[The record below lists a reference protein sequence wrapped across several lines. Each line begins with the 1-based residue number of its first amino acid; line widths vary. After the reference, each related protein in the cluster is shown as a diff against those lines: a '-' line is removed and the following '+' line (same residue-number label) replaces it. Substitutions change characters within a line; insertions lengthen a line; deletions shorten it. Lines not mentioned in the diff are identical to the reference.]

1 MPRPLATGATTYE
14 AALAEAK
21 AAWPK
26 LRVDTGAFE
35 RRWRELADDD
45 GPAPLA
51 IDLYFAQACLEGDP
65 QALAQLQQQVVAQL
79 QLLSHFRF
87 SREDQE
93 ELAQQV
99 MTALLVAGPKG
110 RKLGQF
116 AARAPLHSWLRML
129 LSRAAID
136 RLRTSKGPPPA
147 DEDVLLGL
155 PGPQRDAELESLKAK
170 YKGHFSE
177 VFRFAIKSLTPRQ
190 RNLLRQHYLDD
201 LTLEELAA
209 LYKVHRATVARW
221 MQEARLQVMAVT
233 REELARRT
241 GIPRAEVDS
250 VMQVVQSRLELS
262 AAFFL
267 SVPAGPASG

>member
-1 MPRPLATGATTYE
+1 MPRPLATGANTFE
-14 AALAEAK
+14 AALAEAR

-26 LRVDTGAFE
+26 LRVDAGAFQ

-45 GPAPLA
+45 GPAPLGT
-51 IDLYFAQACLEGDP
+51 DLYFAQGCLEGDP
-65 QALAQLQQQVVAQL
+65 TALAELRQQLVSQL
-79 QLLSHFRF
+79 QLLAHFRF
-87 SREDQE
+87 SREDQD
-93 ELAQQV
+93 ELVQQA

-110 RKLGQF
+110 RKLAQF
-116 AARAPLHSWLRML
+116 AARAPLPSWLRML
-129 LSRAAID
+129 LTRAAID
-136 RLRTSKGPPPA
+136 RLRTRKGPPPA

-155 PGPQRDAELESLKAK
+155 PGPERDAELESLKAK
-170 YKGHFSE
+170 YKGQFSE
-177 VFRFAIKSLTPRQ
+177 VFRFSIKSLTPRQ

-250 VMQVVQSRLELS
+250 VMQVVQSRLDLS

-267 SVPAGPASG
+267 SAPGGPPPG